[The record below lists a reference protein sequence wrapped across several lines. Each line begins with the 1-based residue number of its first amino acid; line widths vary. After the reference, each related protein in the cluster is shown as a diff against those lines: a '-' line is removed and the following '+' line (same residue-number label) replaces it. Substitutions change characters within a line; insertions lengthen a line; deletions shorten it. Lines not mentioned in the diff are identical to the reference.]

1 MEKGRDERV
10 RGGPRLGMT
19 GSELV
24 IRIGQSGFRPRLGI
38 TAVTQDNGKRFW
50 VLDVHTTF
58 HLLWRGSEMKGKY
71 CFRSLYHS

>member
-1 MEKGRDERV
+1 MEKGRDQRV

-38 TAVTQDNGKRFW
+38 TVVAQDNRKIFW
-50 VLDVHTTF
+50 VLDFHTTF
-58 HLLWRGSEMKGKY
+58 QLLRRGSEMKDKY